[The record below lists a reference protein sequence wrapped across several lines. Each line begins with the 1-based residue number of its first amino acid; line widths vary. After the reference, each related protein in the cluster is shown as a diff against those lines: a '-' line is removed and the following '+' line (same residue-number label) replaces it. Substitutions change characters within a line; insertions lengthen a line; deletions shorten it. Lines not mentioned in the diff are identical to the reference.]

1 MTKQEK
7 KREATGKKLTRILCL
22 VIAAVMV
29 ITVVISALFARYW

>member
-29 ITVVISALFARYW
+29 ITVVVSALFSRLW